1 VRRAGE
7 ASFTDISLAINMD
20 GAGYIGGQNTVAAFN
35 MPPELAGRIE
45 ATVALCP
52 AMQWVEPWPQSNH
65 STFALRGVPALAF
78 SSAGAFNLAHFQ
90 ADAFE
95 QVSVAKL
102 AEVVDVA
109 REIVAD

>member
-1 VRRAGE
+1 
-7 ASFTDISLAINMD
+7 
-20 GAGYIGGQNTVAAFN
+20 
-35 MPPELAGRIE
+35 
-45 ATVALCP
+45 
-52 AMQWVEPWPQSNH
+52 
-65 STFALRGVPALAF
+65 LRGVPALAF